1 MTFVTF
7 NMYFIDWIKIL
18 LLLLLVLLLLL
29 LLSLVDPGEGAPL
42 SFRPNWGPRGQ
53 KKFFWETGPP
63 MMTAPPFLS
72 QSLDPALIIIIVY
85 LLLGY
90 NTNE

>member
-7 NMYFIDWIKIL
+7 NMHFIDWIK
-18 LLLLLVLLLLL
+18 VLL

-42 SFRPNWGPRGQ
+42 SFRPNWGPRGR
-53 KKFFWETGPP
+53 KSFFLE
-63 MMTAPPFLS
+63 TAPPPYLRVLMTTPLLLS
-72 QSLDPALIIIIVY
+72 QRQDPALIIIIVY

>member
-7 NMYFIDWIKIL
+7 SMHVIDWIKI
-18 LLLLLVLLLLL
+18 LL
-29 LLSLVDPGEGAPL
+29 LLSLVDPGEGVPL

-53 KKFFWETGPP
+53 KSFFFRL
-63 MMTAPPFLS
+63 APPYLRVLMTTPPLLS
-72 QSLDPALIIIIVY
+72 QRQDPALIIIIVY

-90 NTNE
+90 DTNE